1 MTKWHPRPQF
11 VRKDWELLDGKWAFA
26 FDDTGVGLAEDWCA
40 DLPSERVIEVPFTYE
55 TKASGIHDESH
66 HTLVWYEREVEI
78 AAADKDVLLHFEG
91 SDYATTV
98 WVNGKVVGE
107 HRGCYTAF
115 VFNITDYVKAGKNR
129 VTVRVQDS
137 MDTAQPR
144 GKQRWIKDNFGC
156 WYVQTT
162 GIWKSVWLEYVSPI
176 HIDYVKMTP
185 DFDARKI
192 DLEVEANAWHEGVT
206 ARATIRFD
214 GELIEEVSATLK
226 DGVAVMRASVLAKGD
241 PWSMKVWNTETPNLY
256 DITFSLIEGTTVVDS
271 VESYF
276 GMRKIAIEGEKILL
290 NNEELYQRLILDQG
304 YWQDSDLTPPSFA
317 ALELDIDKIIE
328 MGYNGVRKH
337 QKVEDNRFLYLCDK
351 KGLLVWSE
359 VGSTYSFSDKAV
371 ANFTAEWLEIVK
383 QNYNHPSIITWVPFN
398 ESWGVEDIHSNK
410 KQQQFTEGIYHLTK
424 TFDAMRPVIT
434 NDGWDHTI
442 SDIITLHDYEE
453 NGEIFTERYADQEKL
468 LSNAFQH
475 NGFCHPFA
483 SGYENSGKP
492 VIISEFGGIAF
503 QSESGW
509 GYGNQVQDE
518 AAFLER
524 FESITRAIQGLDYIS
539 GFCYTQVS
547 DVQQEING
555 LLTIDRQDKV
565 DLAKVRSI
573 NHKRKK

>member
-1 MTKWHPRPQF
+1 MTKLNPRPQF
-11 VRKDWELLDGKWAFA
+11 VRENWESLDGKWRFA
-26 FDDTGVGLAEDWCA
+26 FDDEEVGLVDGWSVM
-40 DLPSERVIEVPFTYE
+40 LPARVAIEVPFTYE

-66 HTLVWYEREVEI
+66 HAVVWYEKEVEL
-78 AAADKDVLLHFEG
+78 KTGKNVLLHFEG
-91 SDYATTV
+91 SDYITTV

-107 HRGCYTAF
+107 HQGGYTAF
-115 VFNITDYVKAGKNR
+115 VFDITAYIADGENR
-129 VTVRVQDS
+129 ITVRVQDS
-137 MDTAQPR
+137 VDTAQPR
-144 GKQRWIKDNFGC
+144 GKQRWLKDNFGC

-185 DFDARKI
+185 DFDAQKI
-192 DLEVEANAWHEGVT
+192 ELEVEANAWHADVS
-206 ARATIRFD
+206 ARATIKFD
-214 GELIEEVSATLK
+214 GEVIEEVSALLK
-226 DGVAVMRASVLAKGD
+226 DGVARLSASVLVKGD
-241 PWSMKVWNTETPNLY
+241 PWSMKVWNTQTPNLY
-256 DITFSLIEGTTVVDS
+256 DITFTLVQENTVVDS
-271 VESYF
+271 VASYF
-276 GMRKIAIEGEKILL
+276 GMRKIAIEGDKILL

-304 YWQDSDLTPPSFA
+304 YWEESDLTPPSVS
-317 ALELDIDKIIE
+317 ALELDIEKIIE

-371 ANFTAEWLEIVK
+371 ANFTTEWLEIVK

-398 ESWGVEDIHSNK
+398 ESWGIADIHENV
-410 KQQQFTEGIYHLTK
+410 KQQQFTEGIYYLTK
-424 TFDAMRPVIT
+424 AMDPMRPVVT

-453 NGEIFTERYADQEKL
+453 TGEIFAKRYADREKL

-475 NGFCHPFA
+475 NQFRYPFA
-483 SGYENSGKP
+483 DGYRDNGQP

-524 FESITRAIQGLDYIS
+524 FESITGAIQDLDYVC

-547 DVQQEING
+547 DVQQEVNG
-555 LLTIDRQDKV
+555 LLTIDRQAKV
-565 DLAKVRSI
+565 DLARIRDI
-573 NHKRKK
+573 NERRKK

>member
-1 MTKWHPRPQF
+1 MTKLHPRPQF

-26 FDDTGVGLAEDWCA
+26 FDDADVGLAQDWCA
-40 DLPSERVIEVPFTYE
+40 HVPSERVIEVPFSYE

-66 HTLVWYEREVEI
+66 HAVVWYEREVEI
-78 AAADKDVLLHFEG
+78 TTLEKDVLLHFEG

-98 WVNGKVVGE
+98 WVNGKVVGA
-107 HRGCYTAF
+107 HQGCYTAF
-115 VFNITDYVKAGKNR
+115 VFNITDYVTAGKNR

-162 GIWKSVWLEYVSPI
+162 GIWKSVWLEYVSPV

-214 GELIEEVSATLK
+214 GELIEEVSAILK
-226 DGVAVMRASVLAKGD
+226 DGVANLSASVLAKGD

-256 DITFSLIEGTTVVDS
+256 DIMFTLMEGNTVVDR

-304 YWQDSDLTPPSFA
+304 YWQDSDMTPPSVA

-398 ESWGVEDIHSNK
+398 ESWGIEDIHGNK
-410 KQQQFTEGIYHLTK
+410 KQQQFTEGIYYLTRS
-424 TFDAMRPVIT
+424 FDAMRPVVT

-453 NGEIFTERYADQEKL
+453 NGETFTERYADQEKL
-468 LSNAFQH
+468 LANAFQH
-475 NGFCHPFA
+475 NGFRHPFA
-483 SGYENSGKP
+483 SGYENIGKP

-518 AAFLER
+518 TAFLSR
-524 FESITRAIQGLDYIS
+524 FESITSAIQGLDYIS

-565 DLAKVRSI
+565 DLTAIREI
-573 NHKRKK
+573 NQRRKK

>member
-1 MTKWHPRPQF
+1 MTVLHPRPQF
-11 VRKDWELLDGKWAFA
+11 VRENWESLDGAWGFA
-26 FDDTGVGLAEDWCA
+26 FDDSQVGVTEQWYDGLPEQT
-40 DLPSERVIEVPFTYE
+40 PIQVPFTYE

-66 HTLVWYEREVEI
+66 HTTVWYEKEVTLTT
-78 AAADKDVLLHFEG
+78 DKNVLLHFEG
-91 SDYATTV
+91 ADYATTV

-107 HRGCYTAF
+107 HYGCYTAF
-115 VFNITDYVKAGKNR
+115 SFNIADYMIEGKNR
-129 VTVRVQDS
+129 ITVRVQDS

-185 DFDARKI
+185 DVDNRKI
-192 DLEVEANAWHEGVT
+192 DLELETNAWHDGLIAE
-206 ARATIRFD
+206 ATITFD
-214 GELIEEVSATLK
+214 GELIEKVSAFVK
-226 DGVAVMRASVLAKGD
+226 DGVATMQASVLAKGD
-241 PWSMKVWNTETPNLY
+241 PWSMKLWNTETPNLY
-256 DITFSLIEGTTVVDS
+256 DIHFSLIEENTEIDHVT
-271 VESYF
+271 SYF
-276 GMRKIAIEGEKILL
+276 GMRKIAIEGDKILL

-304 YWQDSDLTPPSFA
+304 YWQDSDLTPPSVS
-317 ALELDIDKIIE
+317 ALELDIDKILE

-337 QKVEDNRFLYLCDK
+337 QKVEDNRFLYLCDQ
-351 KGLLVWSE
+351 KGVLVWSE

-371 ANFTAEWLEIVK
+371 ANFTSEWLEIVK

-398 ESWGVEDIHSNK
+398 ESWGVSDIHVNK
-410 KQQQFTEGIYHLTK
+410 KQQQFTEGIYYLTK
-424 TFDAMRPVIT
+424 SFDGMRPVIT

-453 NGEIFTERYADQEKL
+453 IGELFTKRYTDREKL

-475 NGFCHPFA
+475 NRFRHPFA
-483 SGYENSGKP
+483 KNYVDQGQP

-509 GYGNQVQDE
+509 GYGNQVKDE
-518 AAFLER
+518 ASFIER
-524 FESITRAIQGLDYIS
+524 FDKITGAIQALDYIS

-555 LLTIDRQDKV
+555 LLTIDRKDKV
-565 DLAKVRSI
+565 DLSAIRAI
-573 NHKRKK
+573 NERRKK